1 VATVGEQLGIPFI
14 AEHQLRALPVPRPLL
29 ALLPLEHAERF
40 EAVPLALQGKE
51 LFCAMREPQN
61 LERLDELQFRTG
73 YAVRGLLASEGAI
86 RRTIHRFYRGDESA
100 PGPDWA
106 SLVKGSTSQEQ
117 PGVAPPLPLQ
127 ALELAPPAPVPQP
140 ARTPPRSLARTLL
153 VVADDP
159 EQRDAAVHIFSRQGV
174 AAAGSS
180 SAEAERAVALGGIEV
195 ALIASDTIPDTPAV
209 VARLLAAAPTME
221 VRVLPSL
228 AEALGGE
235 AGPLG
240 RAARLH
246 ARVLD
251 AALAALGGVGVQGAA
266 MAKLARRVALRLGAG
281 RAEAERASAAAYAM
295 ACAARLE
302 GKEVFARPSCEAVR
316 ALLGRDARELASV
329 LDAGRRKEGAPAPQP
344 SRAALALSAAT
355 ALMEA
360 VGTGTPKPDDASRA
374 LVRLREEGRVPAIAL
389 EALAAEVAELVLGD
403 AASPTIV
410 LAEPDPARSATLQ
423 ARFLAEGVRV
433 LLADSV
439 ARARELLAGGAR
451 ALVVASRLPD
461 GDAATLTQ
469 SLRGAVPTAELPIF
483 VLAPPEDPGLV
494 EAGLDA
500 GADDVLTYPVNPDVL
515 AAKVRRAFQPR
526 RALTAVAG

>member
-1 VATVGEQLGIPFI
+1 
-14 AEHQLRALPVPRPLL
+14 
-29 ALLPLEHAERF
+29 
-40 EAVPLALQGKE
+40 
-51 LFCAMREPQN
+51 
-61 LERLDELQFRTG
+61 
-73 YAVRGLLASEGAI
+73 
-86 RRTIHRFYRGDESA
+86 
-100 PGPDWA
+100 
-106 SLVKGSTSQEQ
+106 
-117 PGVAPPLPLQ
+117 
-127 ALELAPPAPVPQP
+127 
-140 ARTPPRSLARTLL
+140 
-153 VVADDP
+153 
-159 EQRDAAVHIFSRQGV
+159 
-174 AAAGSS
+174 
-180 SAEAERAVALGGIEV
+180 VALGGIEV
-195 ALIASDTIPDTPAV
+195 ALVAGDTISDTPAV
-209 VARLLAAAPTME
+209 VARLMAAAPTME

-251 AALAALGGVGVQGAA
+251 AALAALGGAGVQGAA
-266 MAKLARRVALRLGAG
+266 MARLARRVALRLGAG

-302 GKEVFARPSCEAVR
+302 GKSTFARPGSEAVR
-316 ALLGRDARELASV
+316 ALLGRDAGELSSV
-329 LDAGRRKEGAPAPQP
+329 LGTSAEGTPALPP
-344 SRAALALSAAT
+344 SRAALALSAAA

-360 VGTGTPKPDDASRA
+360 LGTGSPTPDDASRA
-374 LVRLREEGRVPAIAL
+374 LVRLREEGRIPATAL

-433 LLADSV
+433 LLADSA

-451 ALVVASRLPD
+451 VLVVASRLPD
-461 GDAATLTQ
+461 GDAAALTR
-469 SLRGAVPTAELPIF
+469 SLRGTAPTAELPIF
-483 VLAPPEDPGLV
+483 VLAPPEDPYMV

-515 AAKVRRAFQPR
+515 AAKVRRALQPR
-526 RALTAVAG
+526 RSLTAVAG